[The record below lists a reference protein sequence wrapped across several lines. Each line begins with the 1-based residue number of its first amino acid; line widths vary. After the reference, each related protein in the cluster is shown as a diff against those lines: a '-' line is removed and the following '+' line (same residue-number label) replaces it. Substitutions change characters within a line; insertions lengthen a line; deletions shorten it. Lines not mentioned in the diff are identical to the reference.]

1 MDKPN
6 LDNENNDLIVKNSSI
21 SNNDIILL
29 NTKDVG
35 KQGEKIINTNHFLR
49 ELSELME
56 DEKFNRFFNKYMKDW
71 IGIKSTVTYMR
82 LYKEFKDKYEDI
94 NDEELDKNIVVFLLT
109 RIMRNND
116 LRPASIKTIDD
127 ILEDDNLD
135 FFNELERNIKNKNII
150 LKLKN

>member
-1 MDKPN
+1 MDNPN
-6 LDNENNDLIVKNSSI
+6 INNDSIITNSSI

-94 NDEELDKNIVVFLLT
+94 NDEELDKKYSCIFYLHVL
-109 RIMRNND
+109 
-116 LRPASIKTIDD
+116 
-127 ILEDDNLD
+127 
-135 FFNELERNIKNKNII
+135 
-150 LKLKN
+150 